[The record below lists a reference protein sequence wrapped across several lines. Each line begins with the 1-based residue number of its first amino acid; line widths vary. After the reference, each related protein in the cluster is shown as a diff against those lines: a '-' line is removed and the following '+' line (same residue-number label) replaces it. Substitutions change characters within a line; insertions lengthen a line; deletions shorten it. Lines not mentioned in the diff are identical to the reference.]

1 MKALI
6 TGASSGIGREM
17 AKDLARR
24 GYDLILVARRLDRL
38 EKLKEELN
46 TVNVR
51 CISCDLSKEE
61 DCYSLYDQV
70 KDENIDM
77 LINNAGFGAF
87 GYFDE
92 MDLSRELELIDTNI
106 KAVHILTKLF
116 LKDFIKRDS
125 GHILNTGSIAGFMM
139 GPLLSSYY
147 SSKHYVVTLTEAI
160 YEELRRKKSN
170 VKVSVLCPGPVQ
182 TEFFEIAKVRFI
194 ISGQKADFVA
204 KYAIKKAL
212 KGKLVIIP
220 GLMTKLGVFATRLVP
235 RKLLARILFK
245 VQKLRM

>member
-61 DCYSLYDQV
+61 GCYSLYDQV

-116 LKDFIKRDS
+116 LRDFIKRDS

-204 KYAIKKAL
+204 KYAIRKAL

>member
-77 LINNAGFGAF
+77 LINNNIV
-87 GYFDE
+87 
-92 MDLSRELELIDTNI
+92 SSKREARE
-106 KAVHILTKLF
+106 F
-116 LKDFIKRDS
+116 L
-125 GHILNTGSIAGFMM
+125 NAGSI
-139 GPLLSSYY
+139 YIND
-147 SSKHYVVTLTEAI
+147 E
-160 YEELRRKKSN
+160 
-170 VKVSVLCPGPVQ
+170 KVSDENMIIDKNITILEDTIV
-182 TEFFEIAKVRFI
+182 VRRGKKKYFLGI
-194 ISGQKADFVA
+194 IK
-204 KYAIKKAL
+204 
-212 KGKLVIIP
+212 
-220 GLMTKLGVFATRLVP
+220 
-235 RKLLARILFK
+235 
-245 VQKLRM
+245 